1 MKTIETLTSAKIEG
15 SKCIFIGD
23 VVHSHEVAEK
33 SVTYENFLKLLK
45 EREAQ
50 YSSLDC
56 YLKAE
61 AGDAV
66 VPMNRAY
73 VSGSC
78 DRLVLEAD
86 YKEFDKNDKPVVRDV
101 FFNAIYGTRTDAIK
115 DF

>member
-1 MKTIETLTSAKIEG
+1 MKTVETLTRAKVEG
-15 SKCIFIGD
+15 RKCIFIGD
-23 VVHSHEVAEK
+23 VVYSHETAGKAV
-33 SVTYENFLKLLK
+33 SYGNFLQLLK

-66 VPMNRAY
+66 VPMNRAC
-73 VSGSC
+73 VSGRS

-86 YKEFDKNDKPVVRDV
+86 YREFDKNDKPVVRDV
-101 FFNAIYGTRTDAIK
+101 FFNSIYGTRTDAIK
-115 DF
+115 DL

>member
-1 MKTIETLTSAKIEG
+1 MRAKIEG

-23 VVHSHEVAEK
+23 VAISHEAAEK
-33 SVTYENFLKLLK
+33 AVSYDSFLQLLK

-61 AGDAV
+61 AGNAV

-73 VSGSC
+73 VSG
-78 DRLVLEAD
+78 RGGTLVLEAD
-86 YKEFDKNDKPVVRDV
+86 YREFDKNDKPVVEDV

-115 DF
+115 DL

>member
-1 MKTIETLTSAKIEG
+1 VKTVETLTRAKIEG
-15 SKCIFIGD
+15 NKCIFIGD
-23 VVHSHEVAEK
+23 VVYMHKTAEK
-33 SVTYENFLKLLK
+33 AVSYDNFLKLLK

-50 YSSLDC
+50 YSGLDC

-78 DRLVLEAD
+78 DTLVLEAD

>member
-1 MKTIETLTSAKIEG
+1 MKTIETLVRAKIEG
-15 SKCIFIGD
+15 SRCIFIGD
-23 VVHSHEVAEK
+23 VVYSHETAEK
-33 SVTYENFLKLLK
+33 AVSYGTFLKLLK
-45 EREAQ
+45 EKEAQ

-61 AGDAV
+61 AGNAV

-78 DRLVLEAD
+78 DKLVLEAD
-86 YKEFDKNDKPVVRDV
+86 YREFDKNDKPVVKDV
-101 FFNAIYGTRTDAIK
+101 FFDAIYGTRTDAIK